1 MATCPHT
8 DKRTILCATF
18 RMVAGNWR
26 VFIRL
31 MDMKRKGEGE
41 CVSGGGVK
49 SKKATEFNNNKFC
62 TMVQQVV
69 LQYVIF
75 LLL

>member
-1 MATCPHT
+1 M
-8 DKRTILCATF
+8 
-18 RMVAGNWR
+18 
-26 VFIRL
+26 
-31 MDMKRKGEGE
+31 
-41 CVSGGGVK
+41 CVWGGGVGVK

-69 LQYVIF
+69 LHYVIF

>member
-1 MATCPHT
+1 M
-8 DKRTILCATF
+8 
-18 RMVAGNWR
+18 
-26 VFIRL
+26 
-31 MDMKRKGEGE
+31 
-41 CVSGGGVK
+41 CVWGGGVGVK
-49 SKKATEFNNNKFC
+49 SKKATEFNNKFC